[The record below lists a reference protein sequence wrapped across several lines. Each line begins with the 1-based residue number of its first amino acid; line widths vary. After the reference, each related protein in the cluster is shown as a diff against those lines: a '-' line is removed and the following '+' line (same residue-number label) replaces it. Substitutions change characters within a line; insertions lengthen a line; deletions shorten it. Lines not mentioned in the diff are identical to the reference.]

1 MIVCRPSV
9 PEATRAI
16 TTNGADM
23 APFVRVRWAV
33 VSHNLRMSTTRLF
46 VVVAVLSLMG
56 CDAGKP
62 TTAPAANSSTAA
74 STLTSGMEFSGERDC
89 VDCDG
94 IEAWLRLEQVGK
106 SRRYRMVE
114 VYYGQD
120 HDRRFEDTGEWSTQ
134 GELLRLRSSQ
144 GGERVYARLDDGYL
158 QARGAH
164 GQRIPAAEGDV
175 LEPARFDSTR

>member
-1 MIVCRPSV
+1 ML
-9 PEATRAI
+9 RALAACI
-16 TTNGADM
+16 
-23 APFVRVRWAV
+23 
-33 VSHNLRMSTTRLF
+33 LF
-46 VVVAVLSLMG
+46 ALFG

-62 TTAPAANSSTAA
+62 SAVAAAEADA
-74 STLTSGMEFSGERDC
+74 SASKTTSGMEFSGERDC

-94 IEAWLRLEQVGK
+94 IESWLRLEQAGK
-106 SRRYRMVE
+106 VRRYRMVE

-120 HDRRFEDTGEWSTQ
+120 HDRRFEDTGTWSTQ

-144 GGERVYARLDDGYL
+144 GGERVYARMDDGVL

-164 GQRIPAAEGDV
+164 GQRIAAAEDDV

>member
-1 MIVCRPSV
+1 MSPIRILAAC
-9 PEATRAI
+9 
-16 TTNGADM
+16 
-23 APFVRVRWAV
+23 AV
-33 VSHNLRMSTTRLF
+33 FAL
-46 VVVAVLSLMG
+46 AG
-56 CDAGKP
+56 CDAGNRP
-62 TTAPAANSSTAA
+62 VAVPATGATAGSA
-74 STLTSGMEFSGERDC
+74 TSGMEFTGERDC

-106 SRRYRMVE
+106 ARSYRIVE

-120 HDRRFEDTGEWSTQ
+120 HDRRFEDSGEWSTQ

-144 GGERVYARLDDGYL
+144 GGERVYVRLDDGML

-175 LEPARFDSTR
+175 LEPAGFDSTR

>member
-1 MIVCRPSV
+1 MR
-9 PEATRAI
+9 
-16 TTNGADM
+16 
-23 APFVRVRWAV
+23 
-33 VSHNLRMSTTRLF
+33 HNPRMSLIRTL
-46 VVVAVLSLMG
+46 AVLIALSLSG

-62 TTAPAANSSTAA
+62 PGTPTNAGATA
-74 STLTSGMEFSGERDC
+74 STLTNGMEFSGERDC

-94 IEAWLRLEQVGK
+94 IESWLRLEQAGK
-106 SRRYRMVE
+106 ARRYRMVE

-120 HDRRFEDTGEWSTQ
+120 RERRFEDTGEWSTQ

-144 GGERVYARLDDGYL
+144 GGERVYARMQDGFL

-164 GQRIPAAEGDV
+164 GQRIPAAEDDV

>member
-1 MIVCRPSV
+1 
-9 PEATRAI
+9 
-16 TTNGADM
+16 M
-23 APFVRVRWAV
+23 APFFH
-33 VSHNLRMSTTRLF
+33 VSKAGLRHNPRMRLIPSL
-46 VVVAVLSLMG
+46 VACALLALVG

-62 TTAPAANSSTAA
+62 PAVAA
-74 STLTSGMEFSGERDC
+74 TPGASPGTLTNGMEFSGERDC

-94 IEAWLRLEQVGK
+94 IESWLRLEQAGK
-106 SRRYRMVE
+106 TRRYRMVE

-120 HDRRFEDTGEWSTQ
+120 HERRFEDTGEWSTQ

-144 GGERVYARLDDGYL
+144 GGERVYARLDDGVL

-164 GQRIPAAEGDV
+164 GQRIAAVEDDV